1 MAVGSGSKFRVDT
14 REIQWALEEV
24 KDARR
29 ALNDLDKNKGIK
41 GYTPA
46 GTRMVREL
54 RKQTRIMT
62 KEVII
67 PAIRAAATTPFEQEI
82 AKTAVAVNDWIPVVK
97 VGKTQPRGLSGWK
110 YVPQGE
116 RARMK
121 GTLAY
126 GAEYGPKG
134 GHRKGRYRGR
144 GINYYGRP
152 RRESGYFITPAMA
165 SANVTRR
172 VIQGYAAVVDAVFYQ
187 FTRGGTRLSRRPRG

>member
-1 MAVGSGSKFRVDT
+1 MAVGSGSQFRIDT
-14 REIQWALEEV
+14 REIEWALDEV
-24 KDARR
+24 KAARN
-29 ALNDLDKNKGIK
+29 ALNDLDKNKGVR

-62 KEVII
+62 KDIMI
-67 PAIRAAATTPFEQEI
+67 PAIRAAASTSFEQEI

-97 VGKTQPRGLSGWK
+97 VGKTQPRGLRGWK
-110 YVPQGE
+110 YVPQVD

-134 GHRKGRYRGR
+134 GHRKGRFKGL

-165 SANVTRR
+165 SARVTRG
-172 VIQGYAAVVDAVFYQ
+172 VIQGYAAVVDAVFEQ
-187 FTRGGTRLSRRPRG
+187 FTKGGIRLSRRQRG